1 VTSRD
6 ELTEDYDTHAARS
19 ESPLC
24 VSVQVGETFILQLPA
39 RGRITFGRGSDADV
53 RLVVPSVS
61 RMHVALG
68 MDSGGLTLFDLGSRN
83 GTSLN
88 GTRISEPVHI
98 GLGAEVLFGAVRML
112 VLPVSALPTGA
123 HALMPRA
130 QFTAWLDAQLSRGAP
145 LRLHSLRL
153 RTPFHEAASLLKTL
167 AVLPGALAIGIVDAH
182 ILAVATALVAHALPS
197 DVAIEAIGV
206 ATSDAAERASAL
218 LARALRAQAA
228 PAVREAAAESAP
240 PAELDAETLRMA
252 QSNLAVLIV
261 GETGVGKELMAQ
273 RLHAHSGRTGPMVAV
288 NAAALPENLI
298 ESELFGHERGAFSG
312 ADKAKRG
319 LVEAADKGTLFL
331 DEIGDLP
338 LALQAK
344 LLRVLEDK
352 RVRPV
357 GATSERPVDVRIVA
371 ATHRD
376 LTLAVR
382 DGRFR
387 QDLLFRLNACVVRIP
402 PLRERREELPALAQE
417 LLRRIADEAK
427 SPRRPRLSA
436 AAVTALQAHSWPG
449 NVRELKNALERAFVL
464 VDADELILPHH
475 LPAQVLAAEADLPP
489 AAPPDAPG
497 EVRMELK
504 EYERARIKAALDA
517 HEGSVAKAAE
527 ALGLPRRTLAY
538 RMSKLGIRGK

>member
-1 VTSRD
+1 MTSRD

-39 RGRITFGRGSDADV
+39 RGRISFGRGADADV

-83 GTSLN
+83 GTTVN
-88 GTRISEPVHI
+88 GTRIGEPVPL
-98 GLGAEVLFGAVRML
+98 GLGAEVVFGAVRML
-112 VLPVSALPTGA
+112 VLPASALPAGTR
-123 HALMPRA
+123 ALMPRA
-130 QFTAWLDAQLSRGAP
+130 QLTGWLDAQLGRGVP
-145 LRLHSLRL
+145 LRLHTLRL

-182 ILAVATALVAHALPS
+182 ILAVATGPEAIAPLHDA
-197 DVAIEAIGV
+197 AIEAQGV
-206 ATSDAAERASAL
+206 ANNDGPERGSAL

-228 PAVREAAAESAP
+228 PVAREAAESAP
-240 PAELDAETLRMA
+240 PTELDAETLRMA

-261 GETGVGKELMAQ
+261 GETGVGKEVMAQ

-382 DGRFR
+382 DGGFR
-387 QDLLFRLNACVVRIP
+387 QDLLFRLNACMVRIP
-402 PLRERREELPALAQE
+402 PLRERLDELPALAQE

-436 AAVTALQAHSWPG
+436 AAVTAMQAHSWPG

-475 LPAQVLAAEADLPP
+475 LPAQVLAAEPALPP
-489 AAPPDAPG
+489 SAPSDSPG

>member
-1 VTSRD
+1 
-6 ELTEDYDTHAARS
+6 
-19 ESPLC
+19 
-24 VSVQVGETFILQLPA
+24 
-39 RGRITFGRGSDADV
+39 
-53 RLVVPSVS
+53 
-61 RMHVALG
+61 MHVALG

-83 GTSLN
+83 GTTVN
-88 GTRISEPVHI
+88 GTRIGEPVPL
-98 GLGAEVLFGAVRML
+98 GLGAEVVFGAVRML
-112 VLPVSALPTGA
+112 VLPASALPAGTR
-123 HALMPRA
+123 ALMPRA
-130 QFTAWLDAQLSRGAP
+130 QLTGWLDAQLGRGVP
-145 LRLHSLRL
+145 LRLHTLRL

-182 ILAVATALVAHALPS
+182 ILAVATGPEAIAPLHDA
-197 DVAIEAIGV
+197 AIEAQGV
-206 ATSDAAERASAL
+206 ANNDGPERGSAL

-228 PAVREAAAESAP
+228 PVAREAAESAP
-240 PAELDAETLRMA
+240 PTELDAETLRMA

-261 GETGVGKELMAQ
+261 GETGVGKEVMAQ

-376 LTLAVR
+376 LTHAVR

-402 PLRERREELPALAQE
+402 PLRERHEELPALAQE

-427 SPRRPRLSA
+427 SPRKPRLSA

-475 LPAQVLAAEADLPP
+475 LPAHVLAAEPALPP
-489 AAPPDAPG
+489 SAPSDAPG

-517 HEGSVAKAAE
+517 HAGSVAKAAE